1 LPWKQCALDVHASKG
16 AAQAASLHQ
25 LIRAKRARMVVPG
38 RFASV
43 TATLHRFVELT
54 RKDDVDM
61 RSSGAPDYE
70 ALQTLLRVN

>member
-1 LPWKQCALDVHASKG
+1 
-16 AAQAASLHQ
+16 
-25 LIRAKRARMVVPG
+25 MVVPG